1 MIPARPLRRPPP
13 EPVALHD
20 RAMDN
25 LRFIRE
31 TMERSA
37 SFTAVSG
44 WAGVAMGVV
53 ALGAAWIARGQS
65 DPGEW
70 VTTWL
75 ATAGLSFLLAL
86 VGMARKARAAGTPLL
101 SGPGRKF
108 AYSFSPPIV
117 VGGVLTVAMYARGAA
132 ALLPGMWLLLYGTA
146 VVTGGSHS
154 VRIIPAT
161 GIAFIVIGTAALLAP
176 PGWGDGFMALGF
188 GGLHLVSG
196 FLIARRH
203 GG

>member
-1 MIPARPLRRPPP
+1 MIPARPLRRPAP

-44 WAGVAMGVV
+44 WAGFAMGIV
-53 ALGAAWIARGQS
+53 ALGASWIARGQQT
-65 DPGEW
+65 PEGW
-70 VTTWL
+70 MATWL
-75 ATAGLSFLLAL
+75 TVAAISLVMAL
-86 VGMARKARAAGTPLL
+86 VGMTLKSRAAGMPLL

-108 AYSFSPPIV
+108 AFSFSPPIA
-117 VGGVLTVAMYARGAA
+117 VGGILTVALYMHGQT

-154 VRIIPAT
+154 VRIIPLT
-161 GIAFIVIGTAALLAP
+161 GIGFIVMGTAAVLAP
-176 PGWGDGFMALGF
+176 ASWGDAFMAAGF

>member
-1 MIPARPLRRPPP
+1 
-13 EPVALHD
+13 
-20 RAMDN
+20 MDN

-44 WAGVAMGVV
+44 WAGCAMGVV
-53 ALGAAWIARGQS
+53 ALAAAWFARGQLAPES
-65 DPGEW
+65 W
-70 VTTWL
+70 MTTWL
-75 ATAGLSFLLAL
+75 TAAAISLMMAL
-86 VGMARKARAAGTPLL
+86 VGMALKSRAAGMPLL

-108 AYSFSPPIV
+108 AFSFSPPIV
-117 VGGVLTVAMYARGAA
+117 VGGILTVAMYMHGEAS
-132 ALLPGMWLLLYGTA
+132 LLPGMWLLLYGTA

-154 VRIIPAT
+154 VRIIPLT
-161 GIAFIVIGTAALLAP
+161 GIAFIIIGTAALLAP
-176 PGWGDGFMALGF
+176 PSWGDSFMAVGF